1 MNANYLSHTA
11 EARAYREEQD
21 NKAVI
26 ERLERIKKW
35 EQRLEAFKE
44 LLFLL
49 WLVGTVY
56 VSYLVLA

>member
-11 EARAYREEQD
+11 EARAYREAQD
-21 NKAVI
+21 KKAVM
-26 ERLERIKKW
+26 ERLTRIKKW